1 MDHHQQPKPPR
12 DLAGYLEAMTR
23 IVFSSGM
30 SWRVVEAKWPGIR
43 EAFHDFEPER
53 VARMTGKDV
62 DRLAKDTRVI
72 RNVPKLEATVLN
84 AKEVVAI
91 GKASGGFKGYL
102 RSLGPASDAAAALR
116 KRFRY
121 LGDHGTYY
129 FLWSVGQPVPSRE
142 EWGKPS
148 TPKAAATPKSGAT
161 RPAAKPAA
169 KRTATARKKSTSRL

>member
-1 MDHHQQPKPPR
+1 MDHHQQPRPPR
-12 DLAGYLEAMTR
+12 TLAGYLEAMTR

-43 EAFHDFEPER
+43 DAFADFEPQR
-53 VARMTGKDV
+53 VARMTARDI

-72 RNVPKLEATVLN
+72 LNVPKLEATVLN

-91 GKASGGFKGYL
+91 GKAPGGFKGYL
-102 RSLGPASDAAAALR
+102 RSLGPGPEAAAALK

-129 FLWSVGQPVPSRE
+129 FLWSVGENVPAWDA
-142 EWGKPS
+142 WG
-148 TPKAAATPKSGAT
+148 TAGAT
-161 RPAAKPAA
+161 RRATAAKSKATKPAA
-169 KRTATARKKSTSRL
+169 KGTGGSRRKPATPR